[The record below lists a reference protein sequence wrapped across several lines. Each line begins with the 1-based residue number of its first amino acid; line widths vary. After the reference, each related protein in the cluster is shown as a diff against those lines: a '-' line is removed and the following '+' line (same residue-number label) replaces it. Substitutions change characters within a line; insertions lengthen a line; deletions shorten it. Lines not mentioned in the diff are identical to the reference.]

1 MFKRKQLATAVIFAL
16 GSTMLYA
23 QEADNAQEEAPEDV
37 EVIEVS
43 GIRASLNKAI
53 NIKRQNLQ
61 IVDAIVAED
70 IGKFPDNNVV
80 EALQRVT
87 GVQVTDRASGEVNTV
102 TIRGLSD
109 VTTTINGR
117 NIFTSTGRSIAL
129 ADVPAALLQS
139 ASVYKTRSASQLGSG
154 LAGQIDVQTQ
164 RPFDFDGSKVV
175 LAARAIE
182 QEQADYYDPNVS
194 LLMSDRWETD
204 FGEVGALINV
214 AYARTRF
221 RDQSIT
227 AGAMLPYFTKNA
239 PEPYDMLTR
248 IPSTF
253 WTPGLEEGLPFAAGS
268 TLDVN
273 GVDSE
278 YYLSRD
284 AIFGADSYGDRER
297 PAVSVSFQWAPNDWS
312 EYLFEAFYN
321 GFRTDNQTTMFFKNV
336 EHTYLLDPTTPINLY
351 DGTNIVKSGSALD
364 SQNIGNNFTSGDFFT
379 GKTDGF
385 LYALGGKWYLS
396 DDFQVKSE
404 VIYQTSEYTNMF
416 FAMRGVPQ
424 YLTGTLNFDFNA
436 GGGIPGLEIVDNPDT
451 AIDESDVTNRALW
464 QTDGLFDNSYR
475 GEGDALTF
483 KVDAEQFVSFGPIEK
498 IKYGLRYDKRTAEDY
513 DYLGPGG
520 NEGLSLADLP
530 DGFTYINSDF
540 FDGRANFPNSWAAV
554 NAKYL
559 MANRQDIRA
568 LHGYDDVTDQTPTI
582 NFDIEEVSTEAYIE
596 ADFMTELGGKTLD
609 GQIGVRVERAER
621 DMAFFDAEG
630 NLSGSGEGS
639 STSVLPSFVVRYHL
653 ADDLLARFAYTE
665 TVRRPGFAALNPTI
679 NYGSNLTGLEL
690 KTSTQGNPDLGP
702 VESVNLDLSL
712 EWYFSPQSS
721 VYAAWFQRDIEGF
734 VFDSKRKVT
743 LQGPEDEQPTEYV
756 LTQPGNASDGSL
768 SGLELGLVYFPDNL
782 PDALDGLGVQASYTM
797 LDSEQD
803 IPEFEVDENGEIYIS
818 RILSRSM
825 FAVSDK
831 SYSVV
836 AIYEKD
842 DFDMRLSY
850 VWREDFLNNYEAAIF
865 ANPLGVYRRPEQSLN
880 FQMSYDVSENL
891 MLTFDA
897 TNLTDEIYQSYY
909 QYPTTNNF
917 GSAIIS
923 RTFAVGMRYSM

>member
-1 MFKRKQLATAVIFAL
+1 
-16 GSTMLYA
+16 
-23 QEADNAQEEAPEDV
+23 
-37 EVIEVS
+37 
-43 GIRASLNKAI
+43 
-53 NIKRQNLQ
+53 
-61 IVDAIVAED
+61 
-70 IGKFPDNNVV
+70 
-80 EALQRVT
+80 
-87 GVQVTDRASGEVNTV
+87 
-102 TIRGLSD
+102 
-109 VTTTINGR
+109 
-117 NIFTSTGRSIAL
+117 
-129 ADVPAALLQS
+129 
-139 ASVYKTRSASQLGSG
+139 
-154 LAGQIDVQTQ
+154 
-164 RPFDFDGSKVV
+164 
-175 LAARAIE
+175 
-182 QEQADYYDPNVS
+182 
-194 LLMSDRWETD
+194 
-204 FGEVGALINV
+204 
-214 AYARTRF
+214 
-221 RDQSIT
+221 
-227 AGAMLPYFTKNA
+227 
-239 PEPYDMLTR
+239 
-248 IPSTF
+248 
-253 WTPGLEEGLPFAAGS
+253 
-268 TLDVN
+268 
-273 GVDSE
+273 
-278 YYLSRD
+278 
-284 AIFGADSYGDRER
+284 
-297 PAVSVSFQWAPNDWS
+297 
-312 EYLFEAFYN
+312 
-321 GFRTDNQTTMFFKNV
+321 
-336 EHTYLLDPTTPINLY
+336 
-351 DGTNIVKSGSALD
+351 
-364 SQNIGNNFTSGDFFT
+364 
-379 GKTDGF
+379 
-385 LYALGGKWYLS
+385 
-396 DDFQVKSE
+396 
-404 VIYQTSEYTNMF
+404 MF

-464 QTDGLFDNSYR
+464 QTDGLYDNSYR

-554 NAKYL
+554 DAKYL

-630 NLSGSGEGS
+630 NLTGSGEGS

-665 TVRRPGFAALNPTI
+665 TVRRPDFAALNPTI

-782 PDALDGLGVQASYTM
+782 PEALDGLGVQASYTM